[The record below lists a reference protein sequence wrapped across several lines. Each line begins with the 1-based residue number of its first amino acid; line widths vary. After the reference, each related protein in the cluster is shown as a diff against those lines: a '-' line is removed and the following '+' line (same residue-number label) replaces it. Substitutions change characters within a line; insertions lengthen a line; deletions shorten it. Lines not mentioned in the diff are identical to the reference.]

1 MITWFSDMLGF
12 ARTGFGLVRRRPAGA
27 PEPTGRRR
35 NRLARSDLSET
46 PDLFNPLTWRLEY
59 QVAGLDALPGLEG
72 PVIFAVNEQ
81 GVLDWQVLKAVLP
94 ARLRTTNR
102 GVDRALAKGRSVVV
116 FSEPSPADGGVG
128 EFTTLPAEL
137 ATEHNA
143 PIIPVAIVG
152 TFKLNEVLRLTLQ
165 RRPRVSV
172 RFGAPVYVHGQSIE
186 RTTEVVQGA
195 VGALFRSGELSW
207 WAIRSHAPM
216 ASGEPM
222 PRWRRL
228 WQQTAPRPDR
238 GRRIWKNKK
247 NNG

>member
-27 PEPTGRRR
+27 PEPVGRRR
-35 NRLARSDLSET
+35 DRLARSDLSEI

-59 QVAGLDALPGLEG
+59 QVAGLDSLQGLEG
-72 PVIFAVNEQ
+72 PVIFAVSEQ

-102 GVDRALAKGRSVVV
+102 SLDRALARERSIVV
-116 FSEPSPADGGVG
+116 FSQPSAVDGGVG

-137 ATEHNA
+137 ANEHNV
-143 PIIPVAIVG
+143 PVIPVAIVG
-152 TFKLNEVLRLTLQ
+152 TFKLNEVLRLALR

-172 RFGAPVYVHGQSIE
+172 RFGSPIYVRGRSIRE
-186 RTTEVVQGA
+186 TTDVVQGA
-195 VGALFRSGELSW
+195 VGALFHSGELSW
-207 WAIRSHAPM
+207 WQIQSHTPM
-216 ASGEPM
+216 ACGEPM

-228 WQQTAPRPDR
+228 WQQTAPRPGR
-238 GRRIWKNKK
+238 RRRIWKND
-247 NNG
+247 G

>member
-1 MITWFSDMLGF
+1 M
-12 ARTGFGLVRRRPAGA
+12 
-27 PEPTGRRR
+27 
-35 NRLARSDLSET
+35 SET

-102 GVDRALAKGRSVVV
+102 GVDRALAKGRSIVV

>member
-12 ARTGFGLVRRRPAGA
+12 ARTTGFGLVRRRPAGA
-27 PEPTGRRR
+27 PEPAARRR
-35 NRLARSDLSET
+35 DRLARSDLSET

-59 QVAGLDALPGLEG
+59 RVAGLDSLQGLEG

-102 GVDRALAKGRSVVV
+102 GVDRALTKERSIVV
-116 FSEPSPADGGVG
+116 FSEPSRVDGGVG
-128 EFTTLPAEL
+128 EFTALPAEL
-137 ATEHNA
+137 ATEHNV

-152 TFKLNEVLRLTLQ
+152 TFKLNEVLRLALR
-165 RRPRVSV
+165 RRPRISV
-172 RFGAPVYVHGQSIE
+172 RFGSPIYARGRSVTE
-186 RTTEVVQGA
+186 TTEVIQGA
-195 VGALFRSGELSW
+195 VGALFHSEEISW
-207 WAIRSHAPM
+207 WAIQSHAPM
-216 ASGEPM
+216 ANGEPM

-238 GRRIWKNKK
+238 DRHIWKNS
-247 NNG
+247 G